1 MIKRIDFYHF
11 DYSTLEFLGNI
22 LIIAIITGIAII
34 IFILLTTSVA
44 SQNII

>member
-1 MIKRIDFYHF
+1 MIKRIDFYRF
-11 DYSTLEFLGNI
+11 DYSTLEFLGNM

-34 IFILLTTSVA
+34 IFLLLTTSVA